1 MAIRTTN
8 CNGASFFEKGVDRQV
23 YARSIREAKAQM
35 TFSCNMCKGKECAG
49 ENCSIAI
56 AHEVAMERLNKKA
69 LRFIE
74 SALRKQDDSYTIG
87 YATRSFEYSCE
98 KCKNGLWRNSC
109 EGCPVKEK
117 YEKNLRTLR

>member
-1 MAIRTTN
+1 MAIRSTN
-8 CNGASFFEKGVDRQV
+8 CNGASFFEKGVDKQV
-23 YARSIREAKAQM
+23 YTRTIREAKANM
-35 TFSCNMCKGKECAG
+35 IFSCNMCQTKECAK

-56 AHEVAMERLNKKA
+56 AHEVAMERLSKKA
-69 LRFIE
+69 LHFIE

-98 KCKNGLWRNSC
+98 KCKNGLWRSSC